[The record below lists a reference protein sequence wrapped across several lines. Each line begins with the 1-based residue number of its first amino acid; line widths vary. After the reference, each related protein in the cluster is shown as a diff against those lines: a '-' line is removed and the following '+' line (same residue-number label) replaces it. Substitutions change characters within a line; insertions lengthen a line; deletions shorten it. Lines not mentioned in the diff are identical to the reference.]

1 MKLALDRYAHLKSPL
16 HRWEPRAKLVGLM
29 ALIFAFAGVRQL
41 PLLPAMLAIALSL
54 LALSRLPLAFALS
67 RLRYPGL
74 FIAVLVVLLPF
85 TAGETVLWQWGSVTL
100 RQEGLLAVVLI
111 ATRLLC
117 ILTLSLVLFGT
128 MPFVTTLKAM
138 RSLGLPSVLVDM
150 ALLAYRYLEELGTT
164 RQQLQRAMHL
174 RGFRGDRLN
183 RRNLQRLASLA
194 GSLLVR
200 SYERSQ
206 HVYQAM
212 ILRGY
217 GQGPGARDRRWQG
230 IDRYSW
236 AVSGLMVAIA
246 LSLLLAEIWLAEANP
261 LPQ

>member
-1 MKLALDRYAHLKSPL
+1 
-16 HRWEPRAKLVGLM
+16 G
-29 ALIFAFAGVRQL
+29 
-41 PLLPAMLAIALSL
+41 
-54 LALSRLPLAFALS
+54 
-67 RLRYPGL
+67 
-74 FIAVLVVLLPF
+74 
-85 TAGETVLWQWGSVTL
+85 
-100 RQEGLLAVVLI
+100 
-111 ATRLLC
+111 
-117 ILTLSLVLFGT
+117 
-128 MPFVTTLKAM
+128 
-138 RSLGLPSVLVDM
+138 RS
-150 ALLAYRYLEELGTT
+150 
-164 RQQLQRAMHL
+164 
-174 RGFRGDRLN
+174 LN